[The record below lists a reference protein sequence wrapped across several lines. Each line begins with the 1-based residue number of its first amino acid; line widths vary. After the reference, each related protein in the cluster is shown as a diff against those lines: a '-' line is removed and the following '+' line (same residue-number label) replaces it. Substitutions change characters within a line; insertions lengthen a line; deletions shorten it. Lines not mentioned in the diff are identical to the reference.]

1 MKKKFSI
8 YASDDDIINN
18 EHKAIKE
25 KKYLQNYQKIYKKKI
40 ENIFYLKA
48 TYCIFS
54 KHE

>member
-25 KKYLQNYQKIYKKKI
+25 KNIYKITKKYIKKNRKYLLFKSYILYIQ
-40 ENIFYLKA
+40 
-48 TYCIFS
+48 
-54 KHE
+54 

>member
-25 KKYLQNYQKIYKKKI
+25 KKYLQNYQKIYKKYRK
-40 ENIFYLKA
+40 YLLFKS
-48 TYCIFS
+48 YILYI
-54 KHE
+54 